1 MGSKPTL
8 GGYRHRPCSS
18 EEEHVFN
25 VNRLA
30 GIPER
35 SKGRVLRSRAYASWV
50 RIPLSALLNL
60 LTAIQK
66 SFDLKP
72 NNSRSIREK
81 AKTLLGA
88 GKNKIV
94 SCQPH

>member
-1 MGSKPTL
+1 VGSKPTL

-35 SKGRVLRSRAYASWV
+35 SKGRVLRSRALASWV

-60 LTAIQK
+60 LTATK
-66 SFDLKP
+66 KHFDLKP
-72 NNSRSIREK
+72 NDSRSIRGE
-81 AKTLLGA
+81 AKTSHGV

-94 SCQPH
+94 SCLPH